1 MAQLDNNRLRQVF
14 FILILLGLGILL
26 FWHIYPFFTALL
38 GALTFYMLFRK
49 MQRYL
54 TVKKKWKKS
63 VAAIA
68 IMVLSFIIILL
79 PTAFILKLLYNEVID
94 LSANSEQWIG
104 EIEGFIKQLN
114 ETFGINLLDSDNLQ
128 KLPSLIAGTLPS
140 LLLATLDTLVIVAL
154 LYFVLYF
161 MLIYR
166 DKMENWIFEYV
177 PLKDENLKKIENE
190 IVGMVLSNA
199 IGIPLLAVIQG
210 IFAFVA
216 YWFLD
221 VPEPLLWGSITAF
234 ASMLPVIGST
244 AIWFPLSLYLYF
256 NGMEWQGI
264 TLWLY
269 GVIII
274 INVDNVFRMI
284 LQKGMA
290 DTHPLITMFG
300 VLVGVSLFGFIGL
313 IFGPLLVSMFIV
325 LLRVYRDEFLTKQRQ
340 IETTEN

>member
-1 MAQLDNNRLRQVF
+1 MAQLDNNRLRQIF
-14 FILILLGLGILL
+14 FIFILLGLGILL
-26 FWHIYPFFTALL
+26 FWHIYPFFSALL

-49 MQRYL
+49 LQRYL
-54 TVKKKWKKS
+54 TVKRKWKKS
-63 VAAIA
+63 ISAIF
-68 IMVLSFIIILL
+68 IIILSFIIILL
-79 PTAFILKLLYNEVID
+79 PTAFMLKLLYNEVIE
-94 LSANSEQWIG
+94 LSSNSEKWIG
-104 EIEGFIKQLN
+104 EIENFIQQLN
-114 ETFGINLLDSDNLQ
+114 ETFGVNLLDSDSLQ

-140 LLLATLDTLVIVAL
+140 VLLATLDTLVIVAL

-166 DKMENWIFEYV
+166 DKMENWLFEYI
-177 PLKDENLKKIENE
+177 PLKEENLQKIEDEVVN
-190 IVGMVLSNA
+190 MVLSNA
-199 IGIPLLAVIQG
+199 IGIPLLAIIQG
-210 IFAFVA
+210 IFAFAA

-256 NGMEWQGI
+256 NGMHWQGI
-264 TLWLY
+264 ALWLY
-269 GVIII
+269 GVGVI

-300 VLVGVSLFGFIGL
+300 VLIGVSLFGFIGL

-325 LLRVYRDEFLTKQRQ
+325 LLKVYRDEFLTKQRKAII
-340 IETTEN
+340 IEE